1 MNPLAPSVL
10 AAVAIGGAAGSL
22 SRWLVVV
29 AGLRLF
35 GPAFPWGTLAV
46 NFLGSFAIGV
56 LAELVARGAPPLL
69 RPLLITGF
77 LGGFTTFSAFALEA
91 LTLSRPLGALYV
103 VASVALS
110 LGACALGM
118 QVAR

>member
-22 SRWLVVV
+22 SRWLVVL
-29 AGLRLF
+29 AGIKLF

-46 NFLGSFAIGV
+46 NVLGSFAIGV
-56 LAELVARGAPPLL
+56 LAEILSRGAEPLL
-69 RPLLITGF
+69 RPLLVTGF

-91 LTLSRPLGALYV
+91 VTLSRPLGIAYV
-103 VASVALS
+103 AASVVLS
-110 LGACALGM
+110 LAACALGVL
-118 QVAR
+118 VAR

>member
-22 SRWLVVV
+22 SRWLVAL
-29 AGLRLF
+29 AGVRLL
-35 GPAFPWGTLAV
+35 GPAFPWGTLVV
-46 NFLGSFAIGV
+46 NVLGSFAIGV
-56 LAELVARGAPPLL
+56 LAEIFARGASPLL
-69 RPLLITGF
+69 RPLLVTGF

-91 LTLSRPLGALYV
+91 VTLSRPLGITYV
-103 VASVALS
+103 AASVVLS